1 MGRTVAAVRRHWLV
15 AVLLAAG
22 LVLRV
27 LAEVGYRPALLY
39 IDSYKYLYH
48 ADGNDPVG
56 YRVLLKPVLA
66 VANLDTVA
74 AVQHLLGLAMAVA
87 IYVLLLRRGTA
98 RWLAALAVAPVLLDA
113 YQLQIEQ
120 TIMPDAM
127 FEALL
132 VAGLVVLLWRP
143 VPALGQVALAGLLL
157 GATAPVWQVGEVLIG
172 PAVVYVA
179 FTASGWRRT
188 LSHVVV
194 VCVAFALPIVAYE
207 SAADAVGG
215 HFRLANG
222 GITTFYGRVAAA
234 ADCATLRLPADERAL
249 CPSRQL
255 VAELGIDGL
264 EHSQRSPLR
273 PLYLHLPSYQ
283 ATRLVSAFNRQVLS
297 QQPGRVAVAIGNDAA
312 GLFAVHR
319 VTSPGDTPIS
329 RWQFQDTYPQYQ
341 GYVQIQDG
349 RILLYHE
356 NQDGRPVLITST
368 QDMGGGPAV
377 IAPVA
382 RFLRGY
388 QLDGGY
394 TPGPLLLACVL
405 LGLAGSVLLLRRRRN
420 GQPGE
425 RDAARACCLIFAAG
439 AVILLS
445 ADATEFSWR
454 YQLPALVTLP
464 VAAALAVTA
473 ILAWL
478 SRRWG
483 WPRRGW
489 PRRR

>member
-1 MGRTVAAVRRHWLV
+1 VEPAGRIRRVAALARAHWLV
-15 AVLLAAG
+15 SLLLAAG

-27 LAEVGYRPALLY
+27 LAEIGYRPALLY

-48 ADGNDPVG
+48 ASGNDPVG

-87 IYVLLLRRGTA
+87 LYVLLRRRGSP
-98 RWLAALAVAPVLLDA
+98 RWLAALATAPVLLDA

-120 TIMPDAM
+120 TIMPDTM

-143 VPALGQVALAGLLL
+143 QPKLWEVIAAGLLL
-157 GATAPVWQVGEVLIG
+157 GATAPVWQVGEVLIV

-179 FTASGWRRT
+179 FTATGWRRR
-188 LSHVVV
+188 LAHAVV
-194 VCVAFALPIVAYE
+194 VCLAFALPIVAYE
-207 SAADAVGG
+207 STADVVGG

-234 ADCATLRLPADERAL
+234 ADCRTLRLPADERPL
-249 CPSRQL
+249 CPSRHL

-264 EHSQRSPLR
+264 EHSQLSPLR
-273 PLYLHLPSYQ
+273 PFYLHLPSHE

-297 QQPGRVAVAIGNDAA
+297 QQPGLVAAAFGRDAA
-312 GLFAVHR
+312 KLFAVRR

-329 RWQFQDTYPQYQ
+329 RWQFQDSYPQYQ
-341 GYVQIQDG
+341 GYVQIHDG
-349 RILLYHE
+349 LILLYRE
-356 NQDGRPVLITST
+356 NEHGQPVLITST
-368 QDMGGGPAV
+368 QHMGGGPAV
-377 IAPVA
+377 ITPIA

-394 TPGPLLLACVL
+394 TPGPLLLACLL
-405 LGLAGSVLLLRRRRN
+405 LGLAGSALLLLRRRN
-420 GQPGE
+420 GHPGE
-425 RDAARACCLIFAAG
+425 RDAARACCLTLAAG
-439 AVILLS
+439 VVILLS

-464 VAAALAVTA
+464 VAAALGLTA
-473 ILAWL
+473 IVAWVSPR
-478 SRRWG
+478 SR
-483 WPRRGW
+483 
-489 PRRR
+489 